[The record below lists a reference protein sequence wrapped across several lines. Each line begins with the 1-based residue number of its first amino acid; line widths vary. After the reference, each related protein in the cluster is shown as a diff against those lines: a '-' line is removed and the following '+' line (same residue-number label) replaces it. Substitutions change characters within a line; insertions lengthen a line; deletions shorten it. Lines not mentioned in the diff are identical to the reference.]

1 MENTPDAPLSEVE
14 AKVEQSGNAP
24 LSVSPRSDIPAWKW
38 ILTCVALYLGALLYG
53 MYSGKT
59 QRSHP
64 IELAKGLDTTIAAD
78 VQAQVY
84 EDLGHIENLQWV
96 GLGFPM
102 ASAATI
108 LIYTRAYGLFNMKVL
123 LVWSIFVFEVG
134 SALCGAAPTSS
145 SLIVG
150 RVIAGI
156 GGAGMYLG

>member
-1 MENTPDAPLSEVE
+1 
-14 AKVEQSGNAP
+14 
-24 LSVSPRSDIPAWKW
+24 
-38 ILTCVALYLGALLYG
+38 
-53 MYSGKT
+53 
-59 QRSHP
+59 
-64 IELAKGLDTTIAAD
+64 
-78 VQAQVY
+78 
-84 EDLGHIENLQWV
+84 LGHIENLQWV

-108 LIYTRAYGLFNMKVL
+108 LMINRAYGLFNVKIL
-123 LVWSIFVFEVG
+123 LNLSVFVFEVG